1 MHTPTQQPA
10 FWCYVFAGLFFSGL
24 AVVSA
29 LRKTRGAGHWLHV
42 GTSAVSALWA
52 AEAAWLAYEPGRAL
66 STWHWWLDLLRL
78 TGWLLFACALLRARS
93 TPEQLYKGGFLVSPW
108 LSVVIAGIALA
119 AALMVPSPASLMG
132 FYLALGLTITGLV
145 LTEQFVAQ
153 VGTPRWWVIKPFV
166 LGLGALFAYDLIYY
180 SSGVLFKET
189 DPHLWSARGLVHA
202 LAALVITVSAARSRG
217 WRDELQLSHGAAFR
231 VTSIVLAGG
240 YLVLISA
247 GAYWV
252 AYFGGDWGG
261 TLKVAFLF
269 AALLALAGVALSGQW
284 RAALRVTIA
293 KNLFTYRYDYRTEWS
308 RFTEQL
314 ASRSMGD
321 TDHQRMI
328 RAMASLVE
336 SPGGQ
341 LWVRIDREFRLVD
354 VLESPRADAPV
365 ALESS
370 LSAFLDRTHWVIDLD
385 EARKMDSRYAGLEL
399 PAWLVDDAQAWLVIP
414 LATGSEL
421 TGFVVLNR
429 ALTPV
434 ELNWEV
440 RDILKM
446 AGTQLA
452 VHLSEIRAKAQLV
465 ETERFDAFN
474 RMSAYVVHDL
484 KNLVAQLDL
493 LVRNAERHR
502 NNPEFQADMLETVQH
517 AVSRMQ
523 QLMLQL
529 RSGSVPADPP
539 KRLDLSA
546 LLQKTIDGK
555 AAIGATIDPS
565 IAPGIAV
572 AGHPDRL
579 ERVAGHLIQNAME
592 ASPTLS
598 TKIGVRLTSTNGN
611 AVLEI
616 SDTGVGMSETFV
628 REKLFHPFQTTK
640 PNGMG
645 IGMYES
651 AQYLKSIGGRIDVKS
666 VPFAGST
673 FRVELPLL
681 SASGDSR

>member
-1 MHTPTQQPA
+1 MHNPTQQPA
-10 FWCYVFAGLFFSGL
+10 FWCYAIACTFFAAL
-24 AVVSA
+24 AIVSA
-29 LRKTRGAGHWLHV
+29 MRNTRGAGHWLYL
-42 GTSAVSALWA
+42 GTSFVSVLWA
-52 AEAAWLAYEPGRAL
+52 AEAAWLAYEPGSAL
-66 STWHWWLDLLRL
+66 STWHWRLDLLRL
-78 TGWLLFACALLRARS
+78 AGWLLFACTLLRARS
-93 TPEQLYKGGFLVSPW
+93 SPEQLHKSALLVSPW
-108 LSVVIAGIALA
+108 LAVAIAAVAIVA
-119 AALMVPSPASLMG
+119 AFLEPSPSSLFG
-132 FYLALGLTITGLV
+132 FYLALGLTIAGLV

-166 LGLGALFAYDLIYY
+166 LGLGALFAYDLVYY
-180 SSGVLFKET
+180 SSGVLFKEI

-202 LAALVITVSAARSRG
+202 LAALVITVSATRSRG
-217 WRDELQLSHGAAFR
+217 WRDELQLSHVAAFR
-231 VTSIVLAGG
+231 VTSVVLAGG

-252 AYFGGDWGG
+252 AYFGGNWGG

-269 AALLALAGVALSGQW
+269 AAFLALAGIALSGQW
-284 RAALRVTIA
+284 RAALRVSIA

-308 RFTEQL
+308 RFTEHL
-314 ASRSMGD
+314 ASKSMGD

-341 LWVRIDREFRLVD
+341 LWVRIDREFRVLD
-354 VLESPRADAPV
+354 VLEANRVETREVLD
-365 ALESS
+365 SS
-370 LSAFLDRTHWVIDLD
+370 LASFLDRTHWVLDLD
-385 EARKMDSRYAGLEL
+385 EARKQDSRYAGLSVPNWL
-399 PAWLVDDAQAWLVIP
+399 ATDQDAWLVVP

-429 ALTPV
+429 ALAPLD
-434 ELNWEV
+434 LNWEV

-465 ETERFDAFN
+465 EAERFDAFN

-493 LVRNAERHR
+493 MVRNAERHR
-502 NNPEFQADMLETVQH
+502 DKPEFQADMLETVQH

-529 RSGSVPADPP
+529 RSGSIPADPP

-546 LLQKTIDGK
+546 LLKKTVDGK
-555 AAIGATIDPS
+555 AAIGATIDPA
-565 IAPGIAV
+565 IAPGITV
-572 AGHPDRL
+572 AGHADRL

-598 TKIGVRLTSTNGN
+598 TTIGVRLTAGDGN
-611 AVLEI
+611 ATLEI
-616 SDTGVGMSETFV
+616 SDTGVGMSETFI

-640 PNGMG
+640 TNGMG

-651 AQYLKSIGGRIDVKS
+651 AQYLKSIGGRIEVKS

-681 SASGDSR
+681 PASGDSR